1 MQPAIKT
8 TDLTKFYGDVRA
20 LNDLNLEVN
29 PGEIF
34 GFLGPNGAGKTTTIR
49 LLLDLI
55 RPTSGSA
62 TILGLDCNRESHLVR
77 ARTGYLAGDLRLF
90 ETRTGRSTIRLIG
103 GLRDGPTDWEY
114 VESIAARLA
123 LNLDVHVGTLSKGN
137 RQKIGILLALFDRP
151 DVLLLDE
158 PTSGLDPLSQRVVW
172 EMLREETQRGTTVFF
187 SSHVMSEVEQLC
199 HRVAILRRG
208 ELVAV
213 EPITALKERVTRR
226 LEVTFSSSVPASI
239 FALSDTRILEHTDN
253 RFRLEVSGQVDA
265 IIKAISEYPVMDLR
279 TEQASLDEILLNY
292 YEETPS

>member
-8 TDLTKFYGDVRA
+8 TSLTKYYRDVRA
-20 LNDLNLEVN
+20 LSGLNLEVET
-29 PGEIF
+29 GEIF

-62 TILGLDCNRESHLVR
+62 MILGKNCNRESHLVR

-90 ETRTGRSTIRLIG
+90 ERRTGKATVELIG
-103 GLRDGPTDWEY
+103 GLRDGPTDWAY
-114 VESIAARLA
+114 VESIAERLG
-123 LNLDVHVGTLSKGN
+123 LDLGIHVGTLSKGN
-137 RQKIGILLALFDRP
+137 RQKLGILLALFDRP

-158 PTSGLDPLSQRVVW
+158 PTSGLDPLTQRVVW
-172 EMLREETQRGTTVFF
+172 EMLREETRRGATVFF

-226 LEVTFSSSVPASI
+226 LEVTFDSPVPVSI
-239 FALSDTRILEHTDN
+239 FSLPDTRILEHTEN

-265 IIKAISEYPVMDLR
+265 IVKAIAEYPVSDLR
-279 TEQASLDEILLNY
+279 TEQASLDEILLNF
-292 YEETPS
+292 YEETTT